1 MHITKVH
8 RVNNQVV
15 EWPSVQPT
23 VAKMATDSKP
33 VIRKPVILLEPYI
46 IITKSLCT
54 YDTLRLSDTVSSVSV
69 FGLIK
74 SRKSYVEINTSQ
86 TAELFHKTLNI
97 KVQQLDLSQ
106 NCRLMLQAVVS
117 VHKQL

>member
-23 VAKMATDSKP
+23 VAKMATDS
-33 VIRKPVILLEPYI
+33 KPVILLEPYI

-74 SRKSYVEINTSQ
+74 SCKSYVEINTSQ